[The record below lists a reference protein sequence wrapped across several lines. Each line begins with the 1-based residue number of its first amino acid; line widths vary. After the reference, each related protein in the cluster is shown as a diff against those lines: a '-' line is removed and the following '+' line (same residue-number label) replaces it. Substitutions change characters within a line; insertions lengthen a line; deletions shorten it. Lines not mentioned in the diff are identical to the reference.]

1 MAPDADVALLQQK
14 VAVLEAEREADRD
27 RMDRIENA
35 IGEGFSDIKETLKP
49 MVSQLTELTGWMN
62 RSKGWAA
69 AALLLAGLVG
79 ALVKSVMAGAKH
91 P

>member
-1 MAPDADVALLQQK
+1 MAPDDLSLLQQK
-14 VAVLEAEREADRD
+14 VAVLEAERCADRE
-27 RMDRIENA
+27 RMDRLEKSIE
-35 IGEGFSDIKETLKP
+35 EGFARVERAVAPLGG
-49 MVSQLTELTGWMN
+49 QLTELNAWMN

-79 ALVKSVMAGAKH
+79 GLVKSVIAGIKH

>member
-1 MAPDADVALLQQK
+1 MAPDDVSLLQQK
-14 VAVLEAEREADRD
+14 VAVLETKQQADAD
-27 RMDRIENA
+27 RMDRMEKSIEDGFA
-35 IGEGFSDIKETLKP
+35 RVEKALAPIGG
-49 MVSQLTELTGWMN
+49 QLTELNGWMN

-79 ALVKSVMAGAKH
+79 ALVKSIIAGAKQ

>member
-1 MAPDADVALLQQK
+1 MAPDDLSLIQQK
-14 VAVLEAEREADRD
+14 VAVLEAERRADTE
-27 RMDRIENA
+27 RMDRIEAA
-35 IGEGFSDIKETLKP
+35 IEGGFHDLKAQLQG
-49 MVSQLTELTGWMN
+49 MGGQLTELNGWMN

-79 ALVKSVMAGAKH
+79 ALIKGIITGAKQ

>member
-14 VAVLEAEREADRD
+14 VAVLEAERCADRE
-27 RMDRIENA
+27 RMDRMEKAIEDGFARVEKA
-35 IGEGFSDIKETLKP
+35 IAPLGG
-49 MVSQLTELTGWMN
+49 QLTELNAWMN

-79 ALVKSVMAGAKH
+79 ALVKGIIAGAKH